1 MKKCERVKKG
11 EGKRN
16 SEGMKGE
23 GMTMSEGMRKV
34 EGGEGMQKG

>member
-1 MKKCERVKKG
+1 MKKCERVTKG

-23 GMTMSEGMRKV
+23 GMTKSEGMRKV
-34 EGGEGMQKG
+34 EGGEGMQ